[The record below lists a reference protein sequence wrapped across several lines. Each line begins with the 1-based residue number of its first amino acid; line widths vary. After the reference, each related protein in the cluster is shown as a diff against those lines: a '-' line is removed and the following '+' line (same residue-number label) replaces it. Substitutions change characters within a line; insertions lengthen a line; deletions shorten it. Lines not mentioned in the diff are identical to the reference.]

1 MTIVVAY
8 TPTPPAEA
16 ALDFGTAEAK
26 LRGVRLVVVNSSRG
40 TARVD
45 TRLASDEHL
54 GGLEL
59 KLGSSGVDYI
69 IEQPNRGIEAVDEIL
84 AAAQRHGASMIV
96 IGTRHRSPV
105 GKFIMGSTAQQIILD
120 SPVPVV
126 AVKAATSDDHKR
138 THRHE

>member
-8 TPTPPAEA
+8 TPTPAAEA
-16 ALDFGTAEAK
+16 ALAFGISEAK
-26 LRGVRLVVVNSSRG
+26 LRGERLIVVNSSRG

-45 TRLASDEHL
+45 ARLASDVQL
-54 GGLEL
+54 GNLDAQL
-59 KLGSSGVDYI
+59 ASSGIDYLL
-69 IEQPNRGIEAVDEIL
+69 EQLNRGKEAVEEIL
-84 AAAQRHGASMIV
+84 DTAQRLEASMIV

-126 AVKAATSDDHKR
+126 AVKATTEGQHKR
-138 THRHE
+138 THRHS